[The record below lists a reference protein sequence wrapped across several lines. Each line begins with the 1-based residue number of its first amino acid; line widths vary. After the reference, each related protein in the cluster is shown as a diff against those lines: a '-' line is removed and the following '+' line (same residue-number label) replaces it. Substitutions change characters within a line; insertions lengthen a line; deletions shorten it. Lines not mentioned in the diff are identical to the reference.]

1 MKVVVFIFLYNLFF
15 ILYNEYISC
24 IKLIIERRAYGVFNL
39 DGYRD
44 RPDGGRT
51 RCTGRYFRAHRLFV
65 LIIVFFNH
73 FEKTWIGK
81 LFTLGQRSTTKAG
94 YVSNDVLE
102 DLAGKEGVAHTT
114 LRPAGIAKI
123 DGNLVD
129 VVTEGDFIDAGSP
142 IVVLRVV
149 GGRNIVRKCD

>member
-1 MKVVVFIFLYNLFF
+1 MEFLIWMAIGIALMAVELVVPGGILGLIGYCAFLW
-15 ILYNEYISC
+15 
-24 IKLIIERRAYGVFNL
+24 GVFVAL
-39 DGYRD
+39 GEGTVALYAVL
-44 RPDGGRT
+44 GLT
-51 RCTGRYFRAHRLFV
+51 ALLIV

-94 YVSNDVLE
+94 YVSND
-102 DLAGKEGVAHTT
+102 GVAHTT

-149 GGRNIVRKCD
+149 GGRNIVRKRD

>member
-1 MKVVVFIFLYNLFF
+1 MNDKKV
-15 ILYNEYISC
+15 ED
-24 IKLIIERRAYGVFNL
+24 LINAEVARQDSAIE
-39 DGYRD
+39 
-44 RPDGGRT
+44 
-51 RCTGRYFRAHRLFV
+51 
-65 LIIVFFNH
+65 LIPSEN
-73 FEKTWIGK
+73 
-81 LFTLGQRSTTKAG
+81 

-123 DGNLVD
+123 NGNLVD

-149 GGRNIVRKCD
+149 GGRNIVRKRD

>member
-1 MKVVVFIFLYNLFF
+1 M
-15 ILYNEYISC
+15 
-24 IKLIIERRAYGVFNL
+24 

-51 RCTGRYFRAHRLFV
+51 RCTGRYFRAHRLLCIPLGRFVALGEGTVALYAVLGLTALLIV

-94 YVSNDVLE
+94 YVSNDVLD
-102 DLAGKEGVAHTT
+102 DLVGKEGVAHTT

-149 GGRNIVRKCD
+149 GGRNIVRKRD

>member
-1 MKVVVFIFLYNLFF
+1 MEFLVWMAIGIALMAVELVVPGGILGLIGYCTFLWGVYVALGEGTVA
-15 ILYNEYISC
+15 LYAVLGLTAL
-24 IKLIIERRAYGVFNL
+24 LI
-39 DGYRD
+39 
-44 RPDGGRT
+44 
-51 RCTGRYFRAHRLFV
+51 V
-65 LIIVFFNH
+65 LSIVFFNH

-94 YVSNDVLE
+94 YVSNDVLD
-102 DLAGKEGVAHTT
+102 DLVGKEGVAHTT

-149 GGRNIVRKCD
+149 GGRNIVRKRD